1 MAGSAGKRL
10 TISCLQWYRVLCA
23 AKDGE
28 LALQGQ
34 AGAEMIELLQVVK
47 GERPSYNVGQ
57 MSLLEKINE
66 TADLRRLPLEQL
78 ETVSDEIRKYILE
91 TMSRIGGH
99 TGASL
104 GAIELAVALHYA
116 FDTPR
121 DRLVWDVGHQAYAH
135 KILTGRRE
143 LLPTIKQYGGI
154 SGFLRRDES
163 EYDTF
168 GAGHAST
175 SLSAALGM
183 AIARDRKGEDHHVVA
198 LIGDASLAGGMAMEA
213 INQAGHLKTRLIV
226 VLNDNEMSIAPAV
239 GALTGYL
246 NRIRGAQ
253 GYHRFKDEVEETLLA
268 IPSLGERLH
277 HAAKAMKDAI
287 AAAVLPGAL
296 VSELG
301 FKYIGYVDGHNPRAL
316 VAALREAKQVKDG
329 PVIVHALTTK
339 GKGYP
344 QAEKDYYRWHATGP
358 FDLKTGKAVK
368 SAAKAP
374 TYTSVFGKTLCELM
388 EKDPKIV
395 ALTAA
400 MPDGTGVCD
409 ALERFPDRSFD
420 VGIAEQHCVTF
431 AAGMSCEGL
440 KPVCAIY
447 STFLQRAFDQL
458 VHDVC
463 IQNLNVKFC
472 LDRGGIAGGDGPTH
486 HGLLD
491 IAYLRGVPNIIVMAP
506 KDEGEM
512 RDMMLTLVEHE
523 GPAAMRYP
531 RGNGVGASIDRE
543 PELLEIGKGEIL
555 RDGGEIAIVAYG
567 SMVHPS
573 LQAAEN
579 LSREGIETTVVN
591 ARFVKPL
598 DAQLLLALARTKRLI
613 VTVEEAYLAGGFG
626 SAVLELLEENG
637 LQDKVRVV
645 RMGIPDRLVTHGD
658 PKLLLAKYGLDTD
671 GIFTRVRESIEVL
684 DDRRAKPQKVGS

>member
-1 MAGSAGKRL
+1 
-10 TISCLQWYRVLCA
+10 
-23 AKDGE
+23 
-28 LALQGQ
+28 
-34 AGAEMIELLQVVK
+34 
-47 GERPSYNVGQ
+47 
-57 MSLLEKINE
+57 MSILESINSP
-66 TADLRRLPLEQL
+66 ADLRALPVEQL
-78 ETVSDEIRKYILE
+78 RTVSDDIRTYILE
-91 TMSRIGGH
+91 TMSRVGGH

-104 GAIELAVALHYA
+104 GAVERAVALHFA
-116 FDTPR
+116 FDTPT

-135 KILTGRRE
+135 KILTGRRD
-143 LLPTIKQYGGI
+143 LLPTIKSYGGI

-183 AIARDRKGEDHHVVA
+183 AIARDRKNEDYHVVA
-198 LIGDASLAGGMAMEA
+198 LIGDASLTGGMAMEA
-213 INQAGHLKTRLIV
+213 INQAGHLKSRLIV

-246 NRIRGAQ
+246 NRIRGAHN
-253 GYHRFKDEVEETLLA
+253 YHRFKDEVEEKLLA
-268 IPSLGERLH
+268 IPSVGERLH
-277 HAAKAMKDAI
+277 HAAKTMKDAI

-316 VAALREAKQVKDG
+316 VAAFNEAKQIKDG

-339 GKGYP
+339 GKGFP
-344 QAEKDYYRWHATGP
+344 QAEPDYYRWHATGP
-358 FDLKTGKAVK
+358 FDLKTGKAI
-368 SAAKAP
+368 SSSSKAP
-374 TYTSVFGKTLCELM
+374 TYTSVFGDVLCELM
-388 EKDPKIV
+388 ESDPKVV

-400 MPDGTGVCD
+400 MPDGTGVCK
-409 ALERFPDRSFD
+409 ALEKFPERSFD

-447 STFLQRAFDQL
+447 STFLQRGFDQ
-458 VHDVC
+458 VIHDVC
-463 IQNLNVKFC
+463 IQDLNVKFC
-472 LDRGGIAGGDGPTH
+472 LDRGGIAGGDGQTH

-491 IAYLRGVPNIIVMAP
+491 IAYLRAVPNIILMAP

-512 RDMMLTLVEHE
+512 RDMLHTMLEHV

-531 RGNGVGASIDRE
+531 RGNGVGADIERK

-567 SMVHPS
+567 AMVHPS
-573 LQAAEN
+573 LAAADQLAKE
-579 LSREGIETTVVN
+579 RIETTVVN

-598 DAQLLLALARTKRLI
+598 DAPLLLALARTKRLI

-645 RMGIPDRLVTHGD
+645 RMGIPDRLITHGD
-658 PKLLLAKYGLDTD
+658 AKLLLAKYGLDAD
-671 GIFTRVRESIEVL
+671 GIYNRVKESIEVL
-684 DDRRAKPQKVGS
+684 DERRAKPSRVIS

>member
-1 MAGSAGKRL
+1 M
-10 TISCLQWYRVLCA
+10 
-23 AKDGE
+23 D
-28 LALQGQ
+28 
-34 AGAEMIELLQVVK
+34 LLD
-47 GERPSYNVGQ
+47 N
-57 MSLLEKINE
+57 INSP
-66 TADLRRLPLEQL
+66 ADLRRLPLDRLQQ
-78 ETVSDEIRKYILE
+78 VADEIRQYILE

-104 GAIELAVALHYA
+104 GAVELAVALHYA
-116 FDTPR
+116 FATPN

-135 KILTGRRE
+135 KILTGRRDM
-143 LLPTIKQYGGI
+143 LPTIKQYGGI

-163 EYDTF
+163 EYDMF

-183 AIARDRKGEDHHVVA
+183 AVARDKKGEDHHVVA

-213 INQAGHLKTRLIV
+213 INQAGHLKSRLIV

-246 NRIRGAQ
+246 NRIRGAH
-253 GYHRFKDEVEETLLA
+253 GYHRVKDEVEETLLA

-277 HAAKAMKDAI
+277 HAAKTVKDAI

-296 VSELG
+296 VNELG

-316 VAALREAKQVKDG
+316 VAAFREAQQIKDG

-344 QAEKDYYRWHATGP
+344 QAEKDYYKWHATGP
-358 FDLKTGKAVK
+358 FDLKSGKAIK
-368 SAAKAP
+368 SKPSAP
-374 TYTSVFGKTLCELM
+374 TYTTVFGNTLAELM
-388 EKDPKIV
+388 EKDEKII

-400 MPDGTGVCD
+400 MPDGTGICTP
-409 ALERFPDRSFD
+409 LEKFPERSFD

-447 STFLQRAFDQL
+447 STFLQRGFDQL
-458 VHDVC
+458 IHDVC

-472 LDRGGIAGGDGPTH
+472 LDRGGVAGGDGPTH

-491 IAYLRGVPNIIVMAP
+491 IAYLRAVPHLVVMAP

-512 RDMMLTLVEHE
+512 RDMLLTMVEHE

-531 RGNGVGASIDRE
+531 RGNGVGADIERA
-543 PELLEIGKGEIL
+543 PQVLEIGKGEIL

-573 LQAAEN
+573 LQAATNLAKEN
-579 LSREGIETTVVN
+579 IDVTVVN

-598 DAQLLLALARTKRLI
+598 DASLLLALAKTKRLI

-637 LQDKVRVV
+637 LQDQVRVV

-658 PKLLLAKYGLDTD
+658 PKLLLAKYGLDAD
-671 GIFTRVRESIEVL
+671 GIYNRVKESV
-684 DDRRAKPQKVGS
+684 DVMDHRRTKPQKIGR

>member
-1 MAGSAGKRL
+1 
-10 TISCLQWYRVLCA
+10 
-23 AKDGE
+23 
-28 LALQGQ
+28 
-34 AGAEMIELLQVVK
+34 
-47 GERPSYNVGQ
+47 
-57 MSLLEKINE
+57 IN
-66 TADLRRLPLEQL
+66 TPADLRLLPLDQL
-78 ETVSDEIRKYILE
+78 ETVADDIRQYILE

-143 LLPTIKQYGGI
+143 LLSTIKQYGGI

-183 AIARDRKGEDHHVVA
+183 SIARDRMGENHHVVA

-268 IPSLGERLH
+268 LPTLGGRLH
-277 HAAKAMKDAI
+277 HAAKTMKDAI

-316 VAALREAKQVKDG
+316 VAALREAKQAKDG

-344 QAEKDYYRWHATGP
+344 QAENDYYRWHATGP

-368 SAAKAP
+368 AAPKAP

-388 EKDPKIV
+388 EKDSKIV

-409 ALERFPDRSFD
+409 ALEKFPERSFD

-447 STFLQRAFDQL
+447 STFLQRGYDQL

-491 IAYLRGVPNIIVMAP
+491 IAYLRGVPNIIV
-506 KDEGEM
+506 
-512 RDMMLTLVEHE
+512 
-523 GPAAMRYP
+523 
-531 RGNGVGASIDRE
+531 
-543 PELLEIGKGEIL
+543 
-555 RDGGEIAIVAYG
+555 
-567 SMVHPS
+567 
-573 LQAAEN
+573 
-579 LSREGIETTVVN
+579 
-591 ARFVKPL
+591 
-598 DAQLLLALARTKRLI
+598 
-613 VTVEEAYLAGGFG
+613 
-626 SAVLELLEENG
+626 
-637 LQDKVRVV
+637 
-645 RMGIPDRLVTHGD
+645 
-658 PKLLLAKYGLDTD
+658 
-671 GIFTRVRESIEVL
+671 
-684 DDRRAKPQKVGS
+684 

>member
-1 MAGSAGKRL
+1 MN
-10 TISCLQWYRVLCA
+10 
-23 AKDGE
+23 
-28 LALQGQ
+28 
-34 AGAEMIELLQVVK
+34 LLQ
-47 GERPSYNVGQ
+47 
-57 MSLLEKINE
+57 KIDSP
-66 TADLRRLPLEQL
+66 ADLRHLRPDQL
-78 ETVSDEIRKYILE
+78 QTVADEIRQHILE
-91 TMSRIGGH
+91 TMSRVGGH

-104 GAIELAVALHYA
+104 GAVELAVALHYA

-135 KILTGRRE
+135 KILTGRRD
-143 LLPTIKQYGGI
+143 LLPTIKQYGGL
-154 SGFLRRDES
+154 SAFLRRDES
-163 EYDTF
+163 EFDTF

-175 SLSAALGM
+175 SISAALGM
-183 AIARDRKGEDHHVVA
+183 AIARDRKGEENHVVA

-226 VLNDNEMSIAPAV
+226 LLNDNEMSIAPAV

-246 NRIRGAQ
+246 NRIRESQ
-253 GYHRFKDEVEETLLA
+253 GYHRFKEEVEETLLA
-268 IPSLGERLH
+268 IPSVGERLH
-277 HAAKAMKDAI
+277 HAAKTMKDAI

-316 VAALREAKQVKDG
+316 VAALREAQQVKDG

-344 QAEKDYYRWHATGP
+344 TAESDYYKWHATGP
-358 FDLKTGKAVK
+358 FDLATGKPIK

-374 TYTSVFGKTLCELM
+374 TYTAVFGKTLCELM
-388 EKDPKIV
+388 EKDKSVV

-409 ALERFPDRSFD
+409 ALEKFPTRAFD

-431 AAGMSCEGL
+431 AAGLSCEGL

-447 STFLQRAFDQL
+447 STFLQRAYDQL

-491 IAYLRGVPNIIVMAP
+491 IAYLRGVPHIILMAP

-512 RDMMLTLVEHE
+512 RDMLFTMIEHV

-531 RGNGVGASIDRE
+531 RGNGVGAAIDRE
-543 PELLEIGKGEIL
+543 PQLLEIGKGEIL
-555 RDGGEIAIVAYG
+555 RDGGEVAIVAYG

-573 LQAAEN
+573 LQAAQN
-579 LSREGIETTVVN
+579 LAKDGMETTVVN

-598 DAQLLLALARTKRLI
+598 DAELLLALARTKRLI

-626 SAVLELLEENG
+626 SAVLELL
-637 LQDKVRVV
+637 
-645 RMGIPDRLVTHGD
+645 
-658 PKLLLAKYGLDTD
+658 
-671 GIFTRVRESIEVL
+671 
-684 DDRRAKPQKVGS
+684 

>member
-1 MAGSAGKRL
+1 MG
-10 TISCLQWYRVLCA
+10 
-23 AKDGE
+23 
-28 LALQGQ
+28 
-34 AGAEMIELLQVVK
+34 
-47 GERPSYNVGQ
+47 
-57 MSLLEKINE
+57 LLENINSP
-66 TADLRRLPLEQL
+66 ADLRRLPVEQL
-78 ETVSDEIRKYILE
+78 QPVADEIRQYILE
-91 TMSRIGGH
+91 TMSRVGGH

-116 FDTPR
+116 FDTPH

-143 LLPTIKQYGGI
+143 ELPTIKQYGGI

-183 AIARDRKGEDHHVVA
+183 AIARDKKGENHHVVA

-213 INQAGHLKTRLIV
+213 INQAGHLKSRLIV

-246 NRIRGAQ
+246 NRIRGAHQ
-253 GYHRFKDEVEETLLA
+253 YHRFKEEVEEKLLA
-268 IPSLGERLH
+268 IPSVGERLH
-277 HAAKAMKDAI
+277 HAAKTVKDAI

-296 VSELG
+296 VNELG
-301 FKYIGYVDGHNPRAL
+301 FKYIGYVDGHNTRAL
-316 VAALREAKQVKDG
+316 VAALREAQQIKDG

-339 GKGYP
+339 GKGHP
-344 QAEKDYYRWHATGP
+344 RAENDYYRWHATGP
-358 FDLKTGKAVK
+358 FDLQSGEAIKSKAA
-368 SAAKAP
+368 SP
-374 TYTSVFGKTLCELM
+374 TYTTVFGNTLAELM
-388 EKDPKIV
+388 GRDEKIV

-400 MPDGTGVCD
+400 MPDGTGICT
-409 ALERFPDRSFD
+409 ALEQFPDRSFD

-447 STFLQRAFDQL
+447 STFLQRGFDQL
-458 VHDVC
+458 IHDVC

-472 LDRGGIAGGDGPTH
+472 LDRGGVAGGDGPTH

-491 IAYLRGVPNIIVMAP
+491 IAYLRGVPNIVLMAP
-506 KDEGEM
+506 KDEAEL
-512 RDMMLTLVEHE
+512 RDMLFTMVEHV

-531 RGNGVGASIDRE
+531 RGSGIGVPIDVE
-543 PELLEIGKGEIL
+543 PKLLEIGKGEIL

-573 LQAAEN
+573 MQAAAN
-579 LSREGIETTVVN
+579 LAKEKIETTVVN

-598 DAQLLLALARTKRLI
+598 DAQLLLALAQTKRLI

-626 SAVLELLEENG
+626 SAILELLEENG

-658 PKLLLAKYGLDTD
+658 PKLLLAKYGLDAD
-671 GIFTRVRESIEVL
+671 GIYTRVKESIDVL
-684 DDRRAKPQKVGS
+684 DDRRAKLQKVGR